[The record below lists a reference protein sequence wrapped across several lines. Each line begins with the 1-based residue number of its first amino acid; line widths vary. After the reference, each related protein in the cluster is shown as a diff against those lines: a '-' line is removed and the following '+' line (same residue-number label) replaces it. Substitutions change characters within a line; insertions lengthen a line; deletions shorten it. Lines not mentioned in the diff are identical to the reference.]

1 MFTAFFWWC
10 VLWFC
15 LSEMA
20 FFMAIRLDLL
30 VFADVWRSP
39 LPGPLVTSSEAL
51 LPGSPAPTPMVMVEI
66 PGFLFHGDDMAMVMV
81 YEWLWNWV
89 YHRTIY
95 FVNLCYTLFG
105 ASNIHRPAIFLLCE
119 NQGSCISLTKIGA
132 CAHVRCKRYE
142 LRSGALWWENDGN
155 HGGQYGLMRFNRD
168 ILCIIYRII
177 NTLTCQCVWKLGIP
191 PVMAIE

>member
-1 MFTAFFWWC
+1 MFTAFFLWC

-20 FFMAIRLDLL
+20 WNGHQIGFVGVPCLEKPCQGHLWLHQKPCCLGAQ
-30 VFADVWRSP
+30 
-39 LPGPLVTSSEAL
+39 
-51 LPGSPAPTPMVMVEI
+51 GSPAPTPMVMVEI
-66 PGFLFHGDDMAMVMV
+66 PGFLFHGDDMGMAMV

-89 YHRTIY
+89 YHSTIY

-119 NQGSCISLTKIGA
+119 NQGIPGWPRRSCISLTKIGA
-132 CAHVRCKRYE
+132 CAHVRCNRYE

-155 HGGQYGLMRFNRD
+155 HGG
-168 ILCIIYRII
+168 
-177 NTLTCQCVWKLGIP
+177 
-191 PVMAIE
+191 